1 MTNLL
6 LLARLLASK
15 APGVT
20 TSTLQ
25 KDLEPIWTRAVGTGA
40 AVNAIERLITEA
52 IRTAVAERDAK
63 KQNTLRLTARGAA
76 LATQAFP
83 ATEPKTWATLK
94 KTWLVAH
101 ALGLERMVKPAEVD
115 SLSRVTTLRLV
126 LINRHLEL
134 GLPAV
139 PTAKDFDRALAWHAL
154 RGGVTESVHQW
165 LQRQPLTVGTILSA
179 LSATVGKVDP
189 SPQKGTVYAKFAATL
204 VGARNVNDLHA
215 ALLVRLVN
223 APAAPAHPNDDSAF
237 VTKVLASSRRS
248 STGKLD
254 DSLILINHAYDSY
267 VRDNPAESGGLDA
280 FKGRLLSAHGR
291 GELELASADMPQTL
305 DREDLD
311 ASLITRG
318 ESRFALIR
326 L

>member
-1 MTNLL
+1 M
-6 LLARLLASK
+6 ASK

-25 KDLEPIWTRAVGTGA
+25 KDLEPIWTRAAGA
-40 AVNAIERLITEA
+40 SAAANAIDQLIAEA
-52 IRTAVAERDAK
+52 IRTGVAERDAK
-63 KQNTLRLTARGAA
+63 KPNTLRLTARGTA

-83 ATEPKTWATLK
+83 GAAKKTWAMLK

-101 ALGLERMVKPAEVD
+101 ALGLEGLVKPAEVQA
-115 SLSRVTTLRLV
+115 LSRVTTLRLV
-126 LINRHLEL
+126 LINQHLQL

-139 PTAKDFDRALAWHAL
+139 PTGKAFERALAWHAL
-154 RGGVTESVHQW
+154 RGGVTDAVHQW
-165 LQRQPLTVGTILSA
+165 LQRQPLTLATILSA

-204 VGARNVNDLHA
+204 VGARNVNDLHT
-215 ALLVRLVN
+215 ALLVRLVD
-223 APAAPAHPNDDSAF
+223 AAAASTLSTDDTAF
-237 VTKVLASSRRS
+237 ATKVLASSRRS
-248 STGKLD
+248 NTGKLD

-267 VRDNPAESGGLDA
+267 IRDNPADSVGLDA

-291 GELELASADMPQTL
+291 GELELASADMPQML

-318 ESRFALIR
+318 QSRFALIR